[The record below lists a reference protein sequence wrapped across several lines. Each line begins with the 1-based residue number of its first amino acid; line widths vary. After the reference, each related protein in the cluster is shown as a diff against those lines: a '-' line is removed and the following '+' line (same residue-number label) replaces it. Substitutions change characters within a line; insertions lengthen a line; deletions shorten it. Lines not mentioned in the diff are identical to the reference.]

1 MSFLIKLQKL
11 QKIYQ
16 KYKIL
21 IKILIKSYKSEII
34 LILFILNLNLILI

>member
-1 MSFLIKLQKL
+1 MSFLLKLQKL

-21 IKILIKSYKSEII
+21 RKSYKSEII
-34 LILFILNLNLILI
+34 LILFILNLNLILIQVD